1 MFDDHFLD
9 TLILTKIDINKKEK
23 NKRLSIQS
31 VTIIEQILILILYIT
46 NAIKFS

>member
-9 TLILTKIDINKKEK
+9 TLILTCIKKEK